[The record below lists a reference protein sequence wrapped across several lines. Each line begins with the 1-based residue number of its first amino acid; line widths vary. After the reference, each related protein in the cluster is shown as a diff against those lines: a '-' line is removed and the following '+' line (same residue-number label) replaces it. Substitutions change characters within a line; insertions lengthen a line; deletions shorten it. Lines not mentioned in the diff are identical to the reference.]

1 MKSKQQLIEQLDSA
15 RTQMEALIPL
25 VSTEDEVYPGWTMR
39 QVLAH
44 IAGWDEATLAA
55 LRAHSG
61 GRESGTPA
69 ARGIDSFNEQ
79 SVETREALS
88 FEQTRRE
95 FDVTRTEVKQAI
107 LDIPD
112 DKFFEKMILP
122 WGGYGTVEGI
132 VNIFAEHEVEHAEEI
147 RKAMLKE

>member
-1 MKSKQQLIEQLDSA
+1 MKTKQELIAQLDSTRA
-15 RTQMEALIPL
+15 QMEAWIPL
-25 VSTEDEVYPGWTMR
+25 ASTEDEVYPGWTMR

-61 GRESGTPA
+61 GHESGTPA
-69 ARGIDSFNEQ
+69 AQGIDSFNAQ
-79 SVETREALS
+79 SVETREVLS

-95 FDVTRTEVKQAI
+95 FDVNRAEVKQAI
-107 LDIPD
+107 LDTPE

-122 WGGYGTVEGI
+122 WGGYGTVESI
-132 VNIFAEHEVEHAEEI
+132 VNIFAEHEEEHAEEI
-147 RKAMLKE
+147 RKAMVKE

>member
-1 MKSKQQLIEQLDSA
+1 MEEKQRLIDRLDHA
-15 RTQMEALIPL
+15 RAQMEALLPL
-25 VSTEDEVYPGWTMR
+25 VSTESEVYPGWTMR

-44 IAGWDEATLAA
+44 IAGWDEAPLAA

-69 ARGIDSFNEQ
+69 ARGIDHFNSQ

-95 FDVTRTEVKQAI
+95 YEVNRAAVKQTI
-107 LDIPD
+107 LDMPD
-112 DKFFEKMILP
+112 EKVSEKMILP
-122 WGGYGTVEGI
+122 WGGYDTVETI
-132 VNIFAEHEVEHAEEI
+132 VNIFAEHEEEHAAEI

>member
-1 MKSKQQLIEQLDSA
+1 MEEKQRLIDRLDHA
-15 RTQMEALIPL
+15 RAEIQSLIPR
-25 VSTEDEVYPGWTMR
+25 VSTQAEVYPGWTMR

-55 LRAHSG
+55 LRAHAG

-69 ARGIDSFNEQ
+69 ARGITVYNAQ

-95 FDVTRTEVKQAI
+95 FDFVREEVKQAI
-107 LDIPD
+107 REMPEDRFQLM
-112 DKFFEKMILP
+112 MILP
-122 WGGYGTVEGI
+122 WGGYGMIEDI
-132 VNIFAEHEVEHAEEI
+132 VDIFAEHEEEHAAEI
-147 RKAMLKE
+147 RKALIEE